1 MTTEKTEVIRTL
13 DEDKIFLLEPTE
25 VKIPED
31 RPRQRKDLGDVQAML
46 TSIQKYG
53 QLLPVIIDRNNGLVA
68 GGRRLAACILGNI
81 KVRVI
86 YKDSIDPLLLRELE
100 LEENIQRKALTPAEE
115 VLAVD
120 ELMKIKKA
128 IYGESTSGRSGGF
141 TIEKAA
147 ELLGKSVGSVVEDL
161 KLADAIKQ
169 FPDLSACKTKSE
181 IKKAVKGFER
191 VAASVEALTKYEEQL
206 KREDQ
211 FILVNRSAEHWLTG
225 IADATVDVLFTDP
238 PYGIN
243 IHDVAISTGR
253 RTGGDIT
260 STSIKYDDSED
271 KAKNTLNAIIKHSFR
286 ITKDTG
292 HALIFCAPSHF
303 YWLSEQM
310 TAAGWLV
317 APRPVIWIK
326 RETGQNNQPERW
338 FSAAYEFILFARKTN
353 SRLII
358 EGKPD
363 WIQCDPVLPS
373 ERIHQAEKPV
383 LLCTELLSRVC
394 MPGSYVI
401 DPCMGSGALIEAA
414 VQLKMFGLGCEE
426 LSDIYALA
434 VSRLA
439 KLKKE

>member
-1 MTTEKTEVIRTL
+1 MSDGTLRTL
-13 DEDKIFLLEPTE
+13 DEDKIFLLDPTD
-25 VKIPED
+25 VVIAED

-46 TSIQKYG
+46 ASIQKYG
-53 QLLPVIIDRNNGLVA
+53 QLLPVIIDRNKGLVA
-68 GGRRLAACILGNI
+68 GGRRLAACILGGI

-86 YKDSIDPLLLRELE
+86 YKDSVDPLLLRELE

-120 ELMKIKKA
+120 ELMKIKKQ
-128 IYGESTSGRSGGF
+128 IYGGTTSGRSGGF

-169 FPDLSACKTKSE
+169 FPDLSSCKTKSE

-191 VAASVEALTKYEEQL
+191 VAASVEALTRYEDQL
-206 KREDQ
+206 KREER
-211 FILVNRSAEHWLTG
+211 FVLVNRDAEQWLTG
-225 IADATVDVLFTDP
+225 IADSTVDVLFTDP
-238 PYGIN
+238 PYGID
-243 IHDVAISTGR
+243 IHDIAIG
-253 RTGGDIT
+253 TGGAT
-260 STSIKYDDSED
+260 GGTVTATSIKYDDSEE
-271 KAKNTLNAIIKHSFR
+271 KAKKVLDAIIKHSYR
-286 ITKDTG
+286 ITKDNG

-303 YWLSEQM
+303 PWLSEQM
-310 TAAGWLV
+310 KAVGWLV

-338 FSAAYEFILFARKTN
+338 FSAAYEFILFARKVN
-353 SRLII
+353 SRLVI

-373 ERIHQAEKPV
+373 ERVHQAEKPV
-383 LLCTELLSRVC
+383 LLCKELLSRVS

-401 DPCMGSGALIEAA
+401 DPCMGSGALVEAA

-426 LSDIYALA
+426 LPDIYALA

-439 KLKKE
+439 KMKEGE

>member
-243 IHDVAISTGR
+243 IHDVAISIGH

-260 STSIKYDDSED
+260 STNIKYDDSED
-271 KAKNTLNAIIKHSFR
+271 KAKNTLNTIIKHSFR

-401 DPCMGSGALIEAA
+401 DPYMGSGALIEAA